1 MLFSLIILFV
11 GIILTSFGLTNIII
25 YLNLFS
31 LGYSFSNYVNYIFRR
46 WECLVLFLGILL
58 IIVSF
63 KKGRK
68 I

>member
-1 MLFSLIILFV
+1 MLFSLIILFI

-31 LGYSFSNYVNYIFRR
+31 LGYSFINYVNYIFRR
-46 WECLVLFLGILL
+46 WECLVLILGVLL

-63 KKGRK
+63 KKGRNL
-68 I
+68 

>member
-1 MLFSLIILFV
+1 MLFSLIILFI

-31 LGYSFSNYVNYIFRR
+31 LGYSFINYVNYIFRR
-46 WECLVLFLGILL
+46 WECLVLILGLLL

-63 KKGRK
+63 KKGRNL
-68 I
+68 